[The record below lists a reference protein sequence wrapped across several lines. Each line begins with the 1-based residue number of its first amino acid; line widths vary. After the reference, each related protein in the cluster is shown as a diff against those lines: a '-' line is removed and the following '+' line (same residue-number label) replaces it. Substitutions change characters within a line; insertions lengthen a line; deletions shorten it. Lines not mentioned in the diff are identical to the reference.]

1 MATATTTS
9 WRIVGEELAHCN
21 CAWGCPCQFNA
32 LPTTGRC
39 EAVLGWE
46 IREGRFGATDLSGTR
61 FARLYSWP
69 GPIHEGNGT
78 RQMILDES
86 MTDEQRAALEALD
99 RGEAGGAYFEIFAQ
113 VCPTRLDTIVAPIE
127 LSIDREARTGSIR
140 ITDVVDTRAEPILN
154 PVTGE
159 PHRAR
164 IDLPDGFE
172 YKQAEVGNTVF
183 ARVNAGINFELENTY
198 AQLNPFDWTNG

>member
-9 WRIVGEELAHCN
+9 WRIAGEELAHCN

-46 IREGRFGATDLSGTR
+46 IREGHFGSTDLSGTR

-113 VCPTRLDTIVAPIE
+113 VCPTRHDTVVAPIE

-164 IDLPDGFE
+164 IDLPEGFE
-172 YKQAEVGNTVF
+172 YKQAEIGNTVF

>member
-46 IREGRFGATDLSGTR
+46 IREGQFGPTDLSGTR

-164 IDLPDGFE
+164 IDLPEGFE
-172 YKQAEVGNTVF
+172 YKQAEIGNTVF

-198 AQLNPFDWTNG
+198 AQLNPFDWSSG

>member
-1 MATATTTS
+1 MTTVTTTG
-9 WRIVGEELAHCN
+9 WRIAGEELGHCN

-39 EAVLGWE
+39 EAVLAWE
-46 IREGRFGATDLSGTR
+46 IREGHFGSTDLSATR
-61 FARLYSWP
+61 FARIYSWP

-86 MTDEQRAALEALD
+86 MSDEQRAALEALD

-127 LSIDREARTGSIR
+127 LSIDREARTGSIK
-140 ITDVVDTRAEPILN
+140 ITDVVETRAEPIVN
-154 PVTGE
+154 PVSGE
-159 PHRAR
+159 QHRAR

-172 YKQAEVGNTVF
+172 YKQAEIGNTVF
-183 ARVNAGINFELENTY
+183 ARVNTGVQFQLENTY
-198 AQLNPFDWTNG
+198 AQLNAFDWTGG